1 MKLLI
6 NTSNI
11 YIGGAL
17 QVALSFLDEL
27 RKRKKENE
35 YHIFLSK
42 AVNDQIDKNLF
53 SDNFYFYMIEKS
65 PSILRSRKMTI
76 KQLDSLESKIR
87 PDIVFSIF
95 GPTYWKPSAKHLMGF
110 ADGWVYNPKGNAF
123 KKLPLSKKIKNLLLI
138 NMKRFQ
144 VKRDANYYV
153 LETKDAKNKFIKY
166 LNINIKK
173 VFVVGN
179 TYSSIFNDPNY
190 LDPNSEFYLKMQKKE
205 KNEFRL
211 LLIAHNYP
219 HKNLSVIK
227 EVISYLRNSNIKF
240 VLTIK
245 DDEFNK
251 LFRGVENSI
260 INLGPIKHENCPSVY
275 SQCDALFFPTLL
287 ETFSASYPEAMKMK
301 KPILT
306 SNYSFATDICK
317 DAALYF
323 DPLNPKE
330 IAEKITKLIANKK
343 LQTELI
349 DKGLEQLSSFE
360 TAQSRALKYLDILE
374 NLKDEK
380 R

>member
-1 MKLLI
+1 
-6 NTSNI
+6 
-11 YIGGAL
+11 
-17 QVALSFLDEL
+17 
-27 RKRKKENE
+27 
-35 YHIFLSK
+35 
-42 AVNDQIDKNLF
+42 
-53 SDNFYFYMIEKS
+53 
-65 PSILRSRKMTI
+65 
-76 KQLDSLESKIR
+76 
-87 PDIVFSIF
+87 
-95 GPTYWKPSAKHLMGF
+95 
-110 ADGWVYNPKGNAF
+110 
-123 KKLPLSKKIKNLLLI
+123 
-138 NMKRFQ
+138 
-144 VKRDANYYV
+144 
-153 LETKDAKNKFIKY
+153 
-166 LNINIKK
+166 
-173 VFVVGN
+173 
-179 TYSSIFNDPNY
+179 
-190 LDPNSEFYLKMQKKE
+190 
-205 KNEFRL
+205 
-211 LLIAHNYP
+211 
-219 HKNLSVIK
+219 LSVIK